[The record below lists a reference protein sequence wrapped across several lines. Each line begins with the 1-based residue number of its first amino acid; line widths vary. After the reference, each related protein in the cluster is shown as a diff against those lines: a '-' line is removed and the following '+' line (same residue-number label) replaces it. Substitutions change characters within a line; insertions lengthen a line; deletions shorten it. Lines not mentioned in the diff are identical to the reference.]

1 LFILSCLGILCY
13 LNIKNN
19 FNFIEYKVTKKF
31 FCSYLNSLVELTN
44 ERINHIITRHPE
56 LTFEYDKEGDII
68 YINKCDPYAEQELN
82 RNQKKLKI

>member
-1 LFILSCLGILCY
+1 MIIVKIGLHLFILSCLGILCY

-44 ERINHIITRHPE
+44 
-56 LTFEYDKEGDII
+56 
-68 YINKCDPYAEQELN
+68 
-82 RNQKKLKI
+82 